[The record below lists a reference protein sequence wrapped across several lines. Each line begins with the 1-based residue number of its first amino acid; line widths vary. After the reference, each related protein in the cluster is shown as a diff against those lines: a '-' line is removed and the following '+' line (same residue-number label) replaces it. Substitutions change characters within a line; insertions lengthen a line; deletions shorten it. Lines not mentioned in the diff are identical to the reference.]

1 MLEIKN
7 VSKVFDQ
14 GSGNKLHALDQVN
27 LTFSEGSFN
36 VIVGGNGSGKSTLL
50 NLIGGSLGC
59 DEGTILWRGRPV
71 HKKKDFQRASFI
83 GRIFQDPSAGTAP
96 DLSLLE
102 NFRLAALRSKK
113 KSLKVAIGKKFRRL
127 VKRQLEVL
135 GLGLE
140 NQLDKPAGQLSGGQR
155 QAMTLIMAT
164 VDPPDILLMDEPTAA
179 LDPKSAKLVM
189 ALADSIIRE
198 NKLLALLV
206 THQMKEAVDYGDR
219 LIQFHKGRVVRDLN
233 EREKSAY
240 KPLEIMEWF
249 YNS

>member
-7 VSKVFDQ
+7 VSKVFDH
-14 GSGNKLHALDQVN
+14 GSENKLHALDQVN
-27 LTFSEGSFN
+27 LTFNEGSFN

-50 NLIGGSLGC
+50 NLIGGNLGC
-59 DEGTILWRGRPV
+59 DEGAILLRGKPV

-83 GRIFQDPSAGTAP
+83 GRIFQDPAAGTAP

-113 KSLKVAIGKKFRRL
+113 KSLKVGIGNKFRRL

-189 ALADSIIRE
+189 ALADTIIRE

-206 THQMKEAVDYGDR
+206 THQMKEAIDYGDR

>member
-7 VSKVFDQ
+7 VSKVFDH
-14 GSGNKLHALDQVN
+14 GSENKLHALDQVN

-50 NLIGGSLGC
+50 NLIGGNLGC
-59 DEGTILWRGRPV
+59 DEGAILWRGKPV

-83 GRIFQDPSAGTAP
+83 GRIFQDPAAGTAP

-164 VDPPDILLMDEPTAA
+164 LDPPDILLMDEPTAA

-189 ALADSIIRE
+189 ALADTIIRE

-249 YNS
+249 YKS

>member
-7 VSKVFDQ
+7 VSKIFDD
-14 GSGNKLHALDQVN
+14 GSGSKLAALDQVN
-27 LTFSEGSFN
+27 LTFKKGSFN

-50 NLIGGSLGC
+50 NVIGGNLSC
-59 DEGTILWRGRPV
+59 DKGQILWRGRSV

-83 GRIFQDPSAGTAP
+83 GRIFQDPAAGTAP

-113 KSLKVAIGKKFRRL
+113 KSLKVGLGKEFSSF
-127 VKRQLEVL
+127 VKEKLKVL

-140 NQLDKPAGQLSGGQR
+140 NQLNKSAGQLSGGQR

-189 ALADSIIRE
+189 ALADTIIRE

-206 THQMKEAVDYGDR
+206 THQMKEAIDYGDR
-219 LIQFHKGRVVRDLN
+219 LIQFHKGKVMRDLN

>member
-1 MLEIKN
+1 MVEIKN